1 MSRTL
6 EAASGDIPSAR
17 KDLSSGEIVPGPSPI
32 DRTLRTECD
41 RIAAVRHDE
50 VLQDFAICALKTQL
64 CGRLVEKGQYD
75 TVAAELS
82 LLEDYLNRTIDK
94 VRDVVSTLKQPRK
107 ELSQL

>member
-1 MSRTL
+1 MSRAL
-6 EAASGDIPSAR
+6 EAASGEIPSAR
-17 KDLSSGEIVPGPSPI
+17 RDLPSSQIDPGRSPI
-32 DRTLRTECD
+32 ERTLRTERD
-41 RIAAVRHDE
+41 RIAAVLHDE

-94 VRDVVSTLKQPRK
+94 VRDVVSNLKQPRK